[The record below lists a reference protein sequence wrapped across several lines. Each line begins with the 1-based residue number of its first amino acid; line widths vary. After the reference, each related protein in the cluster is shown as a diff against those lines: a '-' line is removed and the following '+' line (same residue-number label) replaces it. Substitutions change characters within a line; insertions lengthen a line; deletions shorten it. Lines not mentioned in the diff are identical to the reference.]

1 MKVHIVHYG
10 ETSPIDQGYR
20 PQRYGLLSRALVAAG
35 HEVVRFLPSFS
46 HGERAIRDVTPN
58 EVYRTKDEGS
68 VVHLPTRG
76 YTRSRGLGRMR
87 FLGDFRRQVAA
98 TVGDGGRFGQ
108 PDILLIGYPP
118 AGAIA
123 RIGSSARVA
132 RVPLV
137 VDIRDVWPDAQVN
150 PLPRG
155 IRGLARAATLPVRV
169 RNRVALECADALLAT
184 SSTYLNWGVMQLR
197 SSPRC
202 GLHVSY
208 IGCAPA
214 ESMGD
219 CLPGNE
225 TEAVFLGSLSSHFDF
240 DLLIRGWAKFLDHV
254 EPERRGDFRLNIV
267 GDGPLRSRVERLS
280 REVQGVNVA
289 GYLPQAEAQLVASRA
304 SIGIAPYRENAQ
316 MSLPNKLFEYASMG
330 LPVVSTLPGEAAEF
344 IEVHGLGVTVRP
356 DDDDLTTALVELL
369 CRSGPAARLRRSSLV
384 SASGALS
391 SDSIYRDTVTFL
403 ESVVAEYPG

>member
-1 MKVHIVHYG
+1 
-10 ETSPIDQGYR
+10 
-20 PQRYGLLSRALVAAG
+20 
-35 HEVVRFLPSFS
+35 
-46 HGERAIRDVTPN
+46 
-58 EVYRTKDEGS
+58 
-68 VVHLPTRG
+68 
-76 YTRSRGLGRMR
+76 
-87 FLGDFRRQVAA
+87 
-98 TVGDGGRFGQ
+98 
-108 PDILLIGYPP
+108 
-118 AGAIA
+118 
-123 RIGSSARVA
+123 
-132 RVPLV
+132 
-137 VDIRDVWPDAQVN
+137 
-150 PLPRG
+150 
-155 IRGLARAATLPVRV
+155 
-169 RNRVALECADALLAT
+169 
-184 SSTYLNWGVMQLR
+184 
-197 SSPRC
+197 
-202 GLHVSY
+202 
-208 IGCAPA
+208 
-214 ESMGD
+214 
-219 CLPGNE
+219 
-225 TEAVFLGSLSSHFDF
+225 
-240 DLLIRGWAKFLDHV
+240 V